1 VLSRARPR
9 FRATE
14 AERIARESYG
24 VEAKVVSELPSE
36 RDQNF
41 HLREPSG
48 RELVLKIASSSEP
61 RSVLDF
67 QNQALERISRRDP
80 GLPIP
85 RLRPTFAGAAMALSS
100 DGNGGSFLCRLFDHL
115 PGRPLAAV
123 RPHPQPLLSSVGN
136 VMGRLDAALAGF
148 THEEQ
153 KRYLKWNTANAPAV
167 VGEALALVEDPARR
181 DLLRHFLKLIDDEV
195 APGLASLPRGVIHN
209 DANDHNLL
217 VSEGEVSAILDF
229 GDMVESALACELAN
243 ACAYVMFGKT
253 DPLRAARAVVA
264 GYHRARPLG
273 EDEVKLLFPLIAT
286 RLAMSVSISA
296 RQFRDEP
303 EKEYLRVSEASA
315 WSLLEWLK
323 NQSPR
328 FAHYGFRA
336 ACGMAPHPRA
346 AALAAHLQTATPA
359 SVLPWELSS
368 RRIHVFDLSVGTTAI
383 GGLDLL
389 EDVSKLTEH
398 LFSLMKEEDAALGVG
413 RYDEARVL
421 YTTEA
426 FRPGSRQPARSRP
439 SAEGRAVG
447 VGPHGIEER
456 GEPRTVHLG
465 IDLFVEAGTEVRAP
479 LAGRIH
485 SFAFNDAPLDYGPTI
500 ILEHE
505 AGDGDRFY
513 TLYGH
518 LSLDSLEG
526 LERGKNVSR
535 GEAIAWVGSYPAN
548 GNWPPHLHFQ
558 IVLDLLDKEG
568 DFPGVAAPSE
578 REIWLGLSPNP
589 ARLLGLPDAA
599 RAPRDDREG
608 LLRRRREWLSSNLS
622 LSYREPLHIVRGYG
636 VFLYDSEGRRYLDM
650 VNNVCHVGHANPRV
664 VRALSLQAAV
674 LNTNTR
680 YLHRN
685 VLALAERLTSLLPP
699 SLEVAFFVNSGS
711 EANDLALRLAR
722 AHTGRK
728 TTLVLDGSYHGN
740 LTSLIE
746 VSPYKFD
753 GPGGEGAPPHV
764 HKLDMPDG
772 YRGRHRR
779 SDREYGERYVEDAR
793 RVLSALASRGTPAG
807 AVIAEAIL
815 SCGGQV
821 VLPPGYLASLFR
833 EVRSAGGVA
842 IADEVQL
849 GFGRVGTRFWG
860 FDSEEAIPDIVTMG
874 KPFGNGHPLGA
885 VVTTREVARS
895 FQTGMEYFNTFG
907 GNPVSCAAGLAVLDV
922 LADQHLQEKARA
934 MGEVL
939 LAGIRSLQSRNPI
952 LGDVRGRG
960 LFLGFEMVKD
970 PDSLEPAASE
980 ASALVD
986 RMKEE
991 GVLLSTEGPL
1001 HNVIKVKPPLV
1012 FESADADFFLTR
1024 LERVLEED
1032 RFQI

>member
-1 VLSRARPR
+1 MLSRSRPR
-9 FRATE
+9 FRPDE
-14 AERIARESYG
+14 AERLVRESYG
-24 VEAKVVSELPSE
+24 LEATVVSELPSE

-41 HLREPSG
+41 HLRELSGPSG
-48 RELVLKIASSSEP
+48 KELVLKIASSSES

-80 GLPIP
+80 ALPVP
-85 RLRPTFAGAAMALSS
+85 RLRPTSAGDAVALSS
-100 DGNGGSFLCRLFDHL
+100 DGNGASFLCRLFDHL
-115 PGRPLAAV
+115 PGEPLATV
-123 RPHPQPLLSSVGN
+123 RPHPEPLLESVGSS
-136 VMGRLDAALAGF
+136 MGRLDAALEGF
-148 THEEQ
+148 THAEQ
-153 KRYLKWNTANAPAV
+153 RRFLKWKAANAHAV
-167 VGEALALVEDPARR
+167 VEDALELVEGAERR
-181 DLLRHFLKLIDDEV
+181 DLLGHFLKLIDDEV
-195 APGLASLPRGVIHN
+195 APGLSSLPRGVIHN
-209 DANDHNLL
+209 DANDYNLL
-217 VSEGEVSAILDF
+217 VSAGEVSGILDF
-229 GDMVESALACELAN
+229 GDMVESALVCELAN

-253 DPLRAARAVVA
+253 DPLRAARAVTT
-264 GYHRARPLG
+264 GYHRARPLR
-273 EDEVKLLFPLIAT
+273 EDEIRLLLPLIAS
-286 RLAMSVSISA
+286 RLAMSVAISA

-315 WSLLEWLK
+315 WKLLAWLRTE
-323 NQSPR
+323 SPR

-336 ACGMAPHPRA
+336 ACGMTPHPRA
-346 AALAAHLQTATPA
+346 AAVAAHLESASPA
-359 SVLPWELSS
+359 SVLPWEPASE
-368 RRIHVFDLSVGTTAI
+368 RIHFFDLSVGSTEI
-383 GGLDLL
+383 PGLDLL

-398 LFSLMKEEDAALGVG
+398 LFSRMKEEAAPLGVG
-413 RYDEARVL
+413 RYDESRVL
-421 YTTEA
+421 YTAEA
-426 FRPGSRQPARSRP
+426 FRPK
-439 SAEGRAVG
+439 E
-447 VGPHGIEER
+447 

-465 IDLFVEAGTEVRAP
+465 IDLFVEAGTEVKAP
-479 LAGRIH
+479 LPGRVH

-500 ILEHE
+500 LLEHE
-505 AGDGDRFY
+505 TDAGDRFF

-526 LERGKNVSR
+526 LERGRPVAKGDLLAR
-535 GEAIAWVGSYPAN
+535 VGNYPVN
-548 GNWPPHLHFQ
+548 GDWPPHLHFQ

-578 REIWLGLSPNP
+578 REIWLGLSPDP
-589 ARLLGLPDAA
+589 ARLLGLPEAA
-599 RAPRDDREG
+599 RALREDRES
-608 LLRRRREWLSSNLS
+608 LRQRRREKLSGNLS
-622 LSYREPLHIVRGYG
+622 LSYEQPLHIVRGYG
-636 VFLYDSEGRRYLDM
+636 AFLYDSEGRPYLDM
-650 VNNVCHVGHANPRV
+650 VNNVCHVGHSHPRV
-664 VRALSLQAAV
+664 VRALSRQAAV

-685 VLALAERLTSLLPP
+685 IVELAERLTSRFPAP
-699 SLEVAFFVNSGS
+699 LEVVFFVNSGS

-722 AHTGRK
+722 ARTLRK
-728 TTLVLDGSYHGN
+728 DTLVLDGSYHGN

-779 SDREYGERYVEDAR
+779 SDPAYGQSYVEDAK
-793 RVLSALASRGTPAG
+793 RVLSSLAFRGTPVG

-821 VLPPGYLASLFR
+821 VLPPRYLAALFR

-842 IADEVQL
+842 IADEVQV
-849 GFGRVGTRFWG
+849 GFGRVGARFWG
-860 FDSEEAIPDIVTMG
+860 FDSEDAIPDIVTLG

-885 VVTTREVARS
+885 VVTTRDVARA

-907 GNPVSCAAGLAVLDV
+907 GNPVSCAVGLAVLDV
-922 LADQHLQEKARA
+922 LEDENLQENARA
-934 MGEVL
+934 MGELL
-939 LAGIRSLQSRNPI
+939 LAGIRSLQSRHPI

-970 PDSLEPAASE
+970 GDSLEPAASE
-980 ASALVD
+980 ASALVN

-991 GVLLSTEGPL
+991 GILLSTDGPL
-1001 HNVIKVKPPLV
+1001 HNVIKIKPPLV
-1012 FESADADFFLTR
+1012 FESANADFFLTR